1 MSSAVCWEI
10 ALTQNKRKNI
20 ARQDDLIPTKR
31 TNPYT
36 NLQPSWRHLTEMA
49 PGCGETMVKQQHLH
63 GRARG
68 VYVRRSNYA
77 CVDVRAKWYQEQAF
91 ACIEDVHIHK
101 MTCSYIQ

>member
-10 ALTQNKRKNI
+10 AHTQNKRKNI

-36 NLQPSWRHLTEMA
+36 NLKPSWRHLTEMA

-68 VYVRRSNYA
+68 FMYEEAIMHV
-77 CVDVRAKWYQEQAF
+77 
-91 ACIEDVHIHK
+91 
-101 MTCSYIQ
+101 